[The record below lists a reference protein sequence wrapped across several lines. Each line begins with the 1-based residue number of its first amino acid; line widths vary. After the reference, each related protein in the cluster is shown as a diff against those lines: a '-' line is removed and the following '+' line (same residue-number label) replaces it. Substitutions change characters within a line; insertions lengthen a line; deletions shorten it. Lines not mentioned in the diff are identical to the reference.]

1 MYFSIA
7 VILAVCLPM
16 FFIAISNNDN
26 KSPYA
31 IILRAMLATLTVL
44 ILFLAI
50 INYIGDPLG
59 KHFMNIA
66 GEASKIMAG
75 DKNITEQ
82 LGMGNF
88 DYGEREQLF
97 LDIYQGINILAPAFY
112 VIFVSIMSYI
122 SYIVL
127 YKIRKMSSS
136 KLPVLSAV
144 KYFTWPSDM
153 MIGFFALIIISLLL
167 GTNEAIS
174 ELAVYQNLLQIFR
187 AAFIL
192 QGISVYLFYAYT
204 KRFPAAF
211 KGIVLALLLVMGI
224 GRTILFIMGLV
235 DYVFGIRAKMLLKT

>member
-82 LGMGNF
+82 LGMGISTTAKGNNSS
-88 DYGEREQLF
+88 L
-97 LDIYQGINILAPAFY
+97 IYI
-112 VIFVSIMSYI
+112 
-122 SYIVL
+122 
-127 YKIRKMSSS
+127 
-136 KLPVLSAV
+136 
-144 KYFTWPSDM
+144 
-153 MIGFFALIIISLLL
+153 
-167 GTNEAIS
+167 
-174 ELAVYQNLLQIFR
+174 
-187 AAFIL
+187 
-192 QGISVYLFYAYT
+192 
-204 KRFPAAF
+204 
-211 KGIVLALLLVMGI
+211 KG
-224 GRTILFIMGLV
+224 
-235 DYVFGIRAKMLLKT
+235 